1 MTEMPDMRRVL
12 GVDPGLAVTGFGVVD
27 GNGRVATAVTL
38 GVIRTRAKD
47 ARAQRLAQIAERVGA
62 LIEEHRPEEL
72 AVEQQY
78 VALNVRS
85 AMVIG
90 EVRSAVMVAAATRGV
105 TVYEY
110 PPATVK
116 EAVTGY
122 GAAPKEQVRHMV
134 MVQLGL
140 SEPPSPLD
148 AADALAIALTRMA
161 ELRLEAALARTA
173 AQ

>member
-38 GVIRTRAKD
+38 GVIRTRAKG

-62 LIEEHRPEEL
+62 LIEEHRPAEL

-110 PPATVK
+110 APATVK

-134 MVQLGL
+134 MVHLGL

-148 AADALAIALTRMA
+148 AADALAIALTRLA